1 MSNLQTLHKVVDLA
15 TRRRDDAL
23 TALGQAQRELQA
35 AQAQMNQ
42 LRNYADGTDEIVVK
56 GDSARTVDEIQREAL
71 EAIADEINR
80 MLDEGVV
87 AEVEDVD
94 TALILGAGWPFWLGG
109 ISRHLDQTGIS
120 ERVTGGPLW
129 RAGARPVTHS

>member
-1 MSNLQTLHKVVDLA
+1 MTVKTTGRISRRKFVTASAATLAMPAILRH
-15 TRRRDDAL
+15 TRA
-23 TALGQAQRELQA
+23 
-35 AQAQMNQ
+35 
-42 LRNYADGTDEIVVK
+42 YADEIVVK

-109 ISRHLDQTGIS
+109 ISRHLDQTGMS